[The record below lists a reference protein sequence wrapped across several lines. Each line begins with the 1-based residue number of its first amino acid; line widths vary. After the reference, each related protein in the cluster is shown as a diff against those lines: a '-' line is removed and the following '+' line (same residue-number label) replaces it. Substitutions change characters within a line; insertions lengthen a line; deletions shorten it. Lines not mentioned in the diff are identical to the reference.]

1 MRWLAGLALLGA
13 SPAPPAPPAPPASV
27 AVVFDARTIRPV
39 LAEGEA
45 DRATRRLAGPTDPVR
60 IASISKL
67 VTALGV
73 MRMVDAG
80 QLDLDR
86 DIGDYLGYRVRNPAF
101 AQRKITLRLL
111 LSHRSSLIDGEE
123 LYIIPLGMTLQQRL
137 ADPRVWDAAHAP
149 GSDWFHYTNLNYP
162 VVASVMERVSG
173 ERFDVLMSRLVLKPL
188 GLDACFNWGA
198 GCSAQAFRRAVVL
211 YRASGEVARDDL
223 KGNPPDCPVVVMPG
237 RDCDLAVYRP
247 GENGA
252 LFSPHG
258 GLRISMQDLARI
270 GQLLARRGKG
280 FLSPRAY
287 AQLTRPAWRFN
298 GSNGV
303 GENGLGD
310 GFFCAFGLGVHQL
323 TESAAPCHDALFGDG
338 RQRLGHAGSAYGL
351 MAGLWWDPKT
361 GSGLAYF
368 TTSVPD
374 DAPGGRSAFTAHEET
389 IVERSRRQGL
399 PAASANR

>member
-1 MRWLAGLALLGA
+1 MRWLIGLALLLA
-13 SPAPPAPPAPPASV
+13 SSAQAVPPASV
-27 AVVFDARTIRPV
+27 AVAFDRQDLRTV

-45 DRATRRLAGPTDPVR
+45 DRATQRLAGADDPVR

-86 DIGDYLGYRVRNPAF
+86 DIGDYLGYPVRNPAF

-123 LYIIPLGMTLQQRL
+123 LYIIPLGVTLQERL
-137 ADPRVWDAAHAP
+137 ADPRVWDPAHAP

-211 YRASGEVARDDL
+211 HRANGEVARDDL
-223 KGNPPDCPVVVMPG
+223 KGNPPVCPVVTAPG
-237 RDCDLAVYRP
+237 QRCDLAAYVP
-247 GENGA
+247 GSNGA

-270 GQLLARRGKG
+270 GQMLARRGKG

-298 GSNGV
+298 GGNGV

-310 GFFCAFGLGVHQL
+310 GFFCAHGLGIHQL

-351 MAGLWWDPKT
+351 MSGLWWDPKT
-361 GSGLAYF
+361 GAGLAYF
-368 TTSVPD
+368 TTAVPD
-374 DAPGGRSAFTAHEET
+374 DTPKGNSAFTAREEA
-389 IVERSRRQGL
+389 IVERSRR
-399 PAASANR
+399 

>member
-1 MRWLAGLALLGA
+1 MLARLAFALCLLAFPA
-13 SPAPPAPPAPPASV
+13 SASPPASV
-27 AVVFDARTIRPV
+27 AVAFDRQGLRTV

-45 DRATRRLAGPTDPVR
+45 DRSVQRLAGPEDPVR

-111 LSHRSSLIDGEE
+111 LSHQSSLIDGEE

-149 GSDWFHYTNLNYP
+149 GSGWFHYTNLNYP
-162 VVASVMERVSG
+162 VVGSVMERVSG
-173 ERFDVLMSRLVLKPL
+173 ERFDVLMSRLVLGPL

-211 YRASGEVARDDL
+211 YRANGEIARDDL
-223 KGNPPDCPVVVMPG
+223 KGNPPVCPVVTAPG
-237 RDCDLAVYRP
+237 QGCDLAAYRP

-270 GQLLARRGKG
+270 GQMLARRGKG

-298 GSNGV
+298 GGNGV

-310 GFFCAFGLGVHQL
+310 GFFCAFALGVHRL
-323 TESAAPCHDALFGDG
+323 TESAAPCHDGLFGDG

-351 MAGLWWDPKT
+351 MSGLWWDPKT

-368 TTSVPD
+368 TTAVPD
-374 DAPGGRSAFTAHEET
+374 DAPKGSSAFTAREEA
-389 IVERSRRQGL
+389 IVERSRR
-399 PAASANR
+399 